1 MSSTIQSTS
10 PTLVNFSQGQIQ
22 APITLSNPITS
33 STSTSSAIPS
43 SLNNDNNSTPARTNT
58 LPPSY
63 ASLPE
68 SSKKSSSIINTQEEK
83 QALRNARQQLQD
95 EVDYNR
101 GHLSPGR
108 TGPMSLNPSK
118 SEGSGSSSGATANSN
133 ISNSN
138 GPSTEIN
145 DTFSTQIGAQA
156 QTDNANDVFN
166 DNRENGDS
174 LEIGHR
180 GYLPQGLDVRDALAK
195 CEDPTLGWSL
205 QFWVTIADPLTQ
217 HVFFA
222 CPASGQ
228 CSWDPPVGAF
238 VVPRSP
244 DGEWWE
250 LADATRGNRSY
261 YYNTLTGKT
270 QWTRPGGNA
279 FVIPLGLIQ
288 QSALPT
294 RPSPQSPSSRI
305 IPTTPSRSNRQIRQL
320 DNPTSPNSLQTPSA
334 NSSYPRPPNSPLN
347 SIPRPIHS
355 PSKSTRSVS
364 ISPSSSYGY
373 GNSNGPSQTLEAI
386 VLNHF
391 ASPSS
396 YTANGDNQ
404 NLLTGGINTNTNIIQ
419 TSPSK
424 PPSGFP
430 QIQPQTQT
438 QTHPSN
444 LPTIASTSQLSI
456 VEEGGITSGNEAD
469 MSDYSAPDPAGG
481 GWWEKRKSQVLTVK
495 TGFKSPN
502 RKFKGLSF
510 SDGNSPIDALNS
522 SLAKGSPLKKSRH
535 QITAPILERNES
547 TAESLVSETP
557 TELTVL
563 NGINGTNGS
572 TTPGIPRNMP
582 AEPIYVEH
590 NGSVKT
596 KRMSTGLHPLLPTAI
611 SGEILAFQTDDF
623 ARKYFATKRSGIM
636 RQKVP
641 VERIINWSK
650 QSINSSLLNLSSKN
664 LIKDSIITFKVIQ
677 HVMGE
682 RKLPVENAK
691 PFPQSSTSTSSS
703 YLNLSSLVLN
713 GRKDDKG
720 HPDRNGKLA
729 NGFTALNN
737 NNISGSNEQ
746 SNNNSGDEYDEMNMN
761 INGKSEKMQ
770 VLEEIRWMIQ
780 LCVSSSEMR
789 DEVYC
794 QLIKQL
800 TKNPNHD
807 SVVLGFQLFC
817 VQVNAFGPS
826 KNFEPFVKNFLSSNS
841 DEKADGIGIMSK
853 YCIGKLDSLIAKGG
867 RGKALT
873 VGEIEH
879 ASDAAFYPS
888 VYGESLDRIMEL
900 QKRAYPTLKVPVIL
914 PFLADGI
921 LALGG
926 LQAEGIF
933 RVPGDGDSV
942 NELKSRMDRGHYQL
956 KGIDDPHVASSLFKL
971 WLRELE
977 EPIIPNSLYNEAL
990 LASKSSEESIDFL
1003 LRLPIYN
1010 RRVLLFVISFTQ
1022 LFMKDDVIKQTK
1034 MTPGNLALVMAP
1046 NILRTTS
1053 NSLVTV
1059 FTNSSF
1065 ESKFILQLLENLDP
1079 ATIDEDYVPTHAQP
1093 IGRV

>member
-1 MSSTIQSTS
+1 MSTSIQSHPPLTS
-10 PTLVNFSQGQIQ
+10 SSSSSSRSQ
-22 APITLSNPITS
+22 APITLAEPI
-33 STSTSSAIPS
+33 STTI
-43 SLNNDNNSTPARTNT
+43 TPTRQGN

-63 ASLPE
+63 ASIPLSPRPN
-68 SSKKSSSIINTQEEK
+68 SIVNRHEEK
-83 QALRNARQQLQD
+83 QALRDARHLVEE
-95 EVDYNR
+95 EVEYNR

-108 TGPMSLNPSK
+108 IGPMSHVPIK
-118 SEGSGSSSGATANSN
+118 
-133 ISNSN
+133 SNSN
-138 GPSTEIN
+138 SSGSVSHGVGPAVPSSGVGVGTTSDGISNGSEHTN
-145 DTFSTQIGAQA
+145 GSDT
-156 QTDNANDVFN
+156 
-166 DNRENGDS
+166 GD

-180 GYLPQGLDVRDALAK
+180 GYLPPGLDVRDALAK

-288 QSALPT
+288 RAALPN
-294 RPSPQSPSSRI
+294 RPTAQSPSSSSNPSSSRI
-305 IPTTPSRSNRQIRQL
+305 IPTTPSRSNRQNRSSNL
-320 DNPTSPNSLQTPSA
+320 FSPNSNSVQSPSTPGTNKA
-334 NSSYPRPPNSPLN
+334 YPRPPYSPLN

-355 PSKSTRSVS
+355 PSKSNRSS
-364 ISPSSSYGY
+364 SLTPSSSYG
-373 GNSNGPSQTLEAI
+373 NGDGASHSQTLEAI
-386 VLNHF
+386 VLGHF
-391 ASPSS
+391 TSPNS
-396 YTANGDNQ
+396 YTASANANGSDS
-404 NLLTGGINTNTNIIQ
+404 NLMGDGLKTNTNIISHN
-419 TSPSK
+419 TSNSL
-424 PPSGFP
+424 S
-430 QIQPQTQT
+430 
-438 QTHPSN
+438 SN
-444 LPTIASTSQLSI
+444 PISFTDSSQLSV
-456 VEEGGITSGNEAD
+456 VEEGSGNETD
-469 MSDYSAPDPAGG
+469 MSDFTTPGSAGG
-481 GWWEKRKSQVLTVK
+481 GWWEKRRSQVLTVK
-495 TGFKSPN
+495 TGFKSPG
-502 RKFKGLSF
+502 RKFKGLSLGLGDGSPSS
-510 SDGNSPIDALNS
+510 SDGIAN
-522 SLAKGSPLKKSRH
+522 SLARGSPLKKSRTT
-535 QITAPILERNES
+535 ITGPIIESNES
-547 TAESLVSETP
+547 NSDTQGTGTDTP
-557 TELTVL
+557 TELTVM
-563 NGINGTNGS
+563 NGVNGTNGS
-572 TTPGIPRNMP
+572 TTPGLPKMP
-582 AEPIYVEH
+582 AEPIYVEQP
-590 NGSVKT
+590 GSVKT
-596 KRMSTGLHPLLPTAI
+596 KRLSTGLHPLLPSEI
-611 SGEILAFQTDDF
+611 SSDILAFQTDDF

-641 VERIINWSK
+641 VERILNWQKNPITSPLLVLSK
-650 QSINSSLLNLSSKN
+650 HLA
-664 LIKDSIITFKVIQ
+664 KDAMTTFKVIQ

-682 RKLPVENAK
+682 RDKPVDGAK
-691 PFPQSSTSTSSS
+691 PFLSSS
-703 YLNLSSLVLN
+703 SHLNLASLALN

-720 HPDRNGKLA
+720 HPDRNGRLA
-729 NGFTALNN
+729 NGFASHNEPDYNGSEAMGGTAGGPSKN
-737 NNISGSNEQ
+737 
-746 SNNNSGDEYDEMNMN
+746 D
-761 INGKSEKMQ
+761 KMQ

-780 LCVSSSEMR
+780 LSVASSEMR

-807 SVVLGFQLFC
+807 AVVLGFQLFC
-817 VQVNAFGPS
+817 VLVNAFGPS
-826 KNFEPFVKNFLSSNS
+826 KNFEPFVKNFLRINS
-841 DEKADGIGIMSK
+841 AEKADGIGIMSK
-853 YCIGKLDSLIAKGG
+853 YCIGKLEVLAAKGG

-888 VYGESLDRIMEL
+888 VYGESLDRIMDL

-977 EPIIPNSLYNEAL
+977 DPIIPSNLYNDAL
-990 LASKSSEESIDFL
+990 SASKTPEESIDFL
-1003 LRLPIYN
+1003 TRLPVYN
-1010 RRVLLFVISFTQ
+1010 RRVLLFVISFIQ
-1022 LFMKDDVIKQTK
+1022 LFMKEDVVKVTK

-1053 NSLVTV
+1053 NSLITV

-1065 ESKFILQLLENLDP
+1065 ESKFILQLLENLDT
-1079 ATIDEDYVPTHAQP
+1079 ARVDEDYVPSHGQP

>member
-1 MSSTIQSTS
+1 MSTS
-10 PTLVNFSQGQIQ
+10 VASQTSVPPIDSASPVTPIKPPAH
-22 APITLSNPITS
+22 APIALAAPIQTDFQPNPS
-33 STSTSSAIPS
+33 V
-43 SLNNDNNSTPARTNT
+43 TPTRHNT

-63 ASLPE
+63 DSLPG
-68 SSKKSSSIINTQEEK
+68 SSQRTANANANTNTNIDRHEEK
-83 QALRNARQQLQD
+83 QALRDARAQIEE
-95 EVDYNR
+95 EVEYNR

-108 TGPMSLNPSK
+108 VGPMSENPSK
-118 SEGSGSSSGATANSN
+118 SSGSASGSGNGNGNGRQAVPSSGLAGSGSSSGAGTGSGSGDRSN
-133 ISNSN
+133 GAQSQSNGSISNE
-138 GPSTEIN
+138 GVLQDGN
-145 DTFSTQIGAQA
+145 D
-156 QTDNANDVFN
+156 
-166 DNRENGDS
+166 

-180 GYLPQGLDVRDALAK
+180 GYLPPGLDVRDALAK

-250 LADATRGNRSY
+250 LADSTRGNRSY

-288 QSALPT
+288 EAALPT
-294 RPSPQSPSSRI
+294 RPKPQSPSGPSSSRI
-305 IPTTPSRSNRQIRQL
+305 VPTTPSRSNRQNRSSNLFSPASHQ
-320 DNPTSPNSLQTPSA
+320 TPNSAGRGT
-334 NSSYPRPPNSPLN
+334 SYPKPPYSPLN

-355 PSKSTRSVS
+355 PSKSNRSSS
-364 ISPSSSYGY
+364 ITPSSSVGTNF
-373 GNSNGPSQTLEAI
+373 GNGNGPSQTLEAI
-386 VLNHF
+386 VMGHF

-396 YTANGDNQ
+396 YTSNNDGNDPQDHPLVSNGNP
-404 NLLTGGINTNTNIIQ
+404 LPPGASRGIE
-419 TSPSK
+419 
-424 PPSGFP
+424 
-430 QIQPQTQT
+430 
-438 QTHPSN
+438 QTH
-444 LPTIASTSQLSI
+444 STSNSMSSNPATSSHLSV
-456 VEEGGITSGNEAD
+456 VEEGSGNETD
-469 MSDYSAPDPAGG
+469 MSDFTAPEFAGG

-495 TGFKSPN
+495 TGFKSPG
-502 RKFKGLSF
+502 RKFKGLSL
-510 SDGNSPIDALNS
+510 SDNGSPVDAINS
-522 SLAKGSPLKKSRH
+522 SAARGSPLKKTR
-535 QITAPILERNES
+535 TAIAGPIFETNES
-547 TAESLVSETP
+547 TAESLVAETP

-572 TTPGIPRNMP
+572 TTPGMARNIMP
-582 AEPIYVEH
+582 SEPIYVDH
-590 NGSVKT
+590 PGSVKT
-596 KRMSTGLHPLLPTAI
+596 KRMSTGLHPLLPSEI
-611 SGEILAFQTDDF
+611 SSEILAFQTDDF
-623 ARKYFATKRSGIM
+623 ARKYFATKRSGLM

-641 VERIINWSK
+641 VERIINHQKSPISQPLLVLSK
-650 QSINSSLLNLSSKN
+650 HLN
-664 LIKDSIITFKVIQ
+664 KDAVMTFKVIQ

-682 RKLPVENAK
+682 REK
-691 PFPQSSTSTSSS
+691 P
-703 YLNLSSLVLN
+703 
-713 GRKDDKG
+713 
-720 HPDRNGKLA
+720 
-729 NGFTALNN
+729 
-737 NNISGSNEQ
+737 I
-746 SNNNSGDEYDEMNMN
+746 
-761 INGKSEKMQ
+761 Q

-780 LCVSSSEMR
+780 LCVASSEMR

-807 SVVLGFQLFC
+807 AVVLGFQLFC
-817 VQVNAFGPS
+817 VLVNAFGPS
-826 KNFEPFVKNFLSSNS
+826 KNFEPFVKNFLRSNS

-853 YCIGKLDSLIAKGG
+853 YCIGKLEVLTAKGG

-873 VGEIEH
+873 IGEIEH

-900 QKRAYPTLKVPVIL
+900 QKRAYPSLKVPVIL

-926 LQAEGIF
+926 LQSEGIF

-977 EPIIPNSLYNEAL
+977 DPIIPSALYNDAL
-990 LASKSSEESIDFL
+990 QASKTPEESIAFL
-1003 LRLPIYN
+1003 ERLPIYN
-1010 RRVLLFVISFTQ
+1010 RRVLLFVISFIQ
-1022 LFMKDDVIKQTK
+1022 LFMDIEVIKQTK

-1053 NSLVTV
+1053 NSLITV

-1065 ESKFILQLLENLDP
+1065 ESKFILQLLEHLDP
-1079 ATIDEDYVPTHAQP
+1079 RLVDEEYVPEHGRP